1 MPKTVIPKLHISH
14 KFPST
19 KVLDL
24 LSEAQSVFTDMSAAA
39 ATFTNPPVP
48 MTALKQD
55 IDNLTISAAAA
66 SDGGKRDIAQRNKD
80 RRALEDDLTLL
91 GAYALKVANGD
102 PAILAQSGFKAA
114 PQRSRPVLQPL
125 AQPTIASIEQGN
137 SGQLD
142 VSIAPVDK
150 ARSYELEYSAL
161 VNGLPGNWIS
171 ETVTQARRPV
181 SITGLTP
188 GTIYAFR
195 VRALGKAGYT
205 DYSGS
210 VTRMCI

>member
-1 MPKTVIPKLHISH
+1 VTPKLHISH
-14 KFPST
+14 KFPSI
-19 KVLDL
+19 KALDL
-24 LSEAQSVFTDMSAAA
+24 LSEAQSVFSDMSAAA

-48 MTALKQD
+48 LATLKQD

-66 SDGGKRDIAQRNKD
+66 ASDGGKKNIAQRNKD
-80 RRALEDDLTLL
+80 RQALEQDLTLL

-102 PAILAQSGFKAA
+102 PAILILSGFKAA
-114 PQRSRPVLQPL
+114 PQRSRPVVQPL
-125 AQPTIASIEQGN
+125 AQPTIDSIEQGN
-137 SGQLD
+137 SGQLN
-142 VSIAPVDK
+142 VSITPVDK
-150 ARSYELEYSAL
+150 ARSYELDYSAL
-161 VNGLPGNWIS
+161 VNGLPGNWIT
-171 ETVTQARRPV
+171 EAVTQARRPV

-195 VRALGKAGYT
+195 VRALGKTGFT

>member
-1 MPKTVIPKLHISH
+1 
-14 KFPST
+14 
-19 KVLDL
+19 
-24 LSEAQSVFTDMSAAA
+24 MSAAA

-48 MTALKQD
+48 LATLKQD
-55 IDNLTISAAAA
+55 IDNLTISAAASA
-66 SDGGKRDIAQRNKD
+66 SDGGKKNVAQRNKD
-80 RRALEDDLTLL
+80 RQALEEDLTLL

-102 PAILAQSGFKAA
+102 PAILILSGFKAA
-114 PQRSRPVLQPL
+114 PQRSRPVVQPL

-137 SGQLD
+137 SGQLN
-142 VSIAPVDK
+142 VSISPVDK
-150 ARSYELEYSAL
+150 ARSYYLDYSAL
-161 VNGLPGNWIS
+161 VNGLPGNWIT
-171 ETVTQARRPV
+171 EIVTQARRPV

-195 VRALGKAGYT
+195 VRALGKTGFT